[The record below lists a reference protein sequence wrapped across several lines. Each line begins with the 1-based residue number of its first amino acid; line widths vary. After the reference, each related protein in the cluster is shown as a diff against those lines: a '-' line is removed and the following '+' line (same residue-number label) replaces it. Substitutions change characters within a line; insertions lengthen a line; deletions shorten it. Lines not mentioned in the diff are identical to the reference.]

1 MEPLIGQAPQAAA
14 KDVIKDSSARTF
26 SQDVIVAS
34 REVPVIVDFWA
45 PWCGPCK
52 QLGPL
57 LEKVVQQAGGKVKL
71 VKVNIDENPQIA
83 QQLRIQSIPAVF
95 AFVKGQPVDGFV
107 GALPESQIRQF
118 VQRLTGD
125 SGPSEIDQAIE
136 MAKQALAEGQ
146 LDRAVGIFGQILRIE
161 PQNGKALAGL
171 AQAYVKNGDLKQA
184 RQTLEMVGP
193 DYRNDAEVAS
203 ARAALDLAEQAG
215 AKAGETAALR
225 AKVAQDP
232 GDMQARLDLAVAL
245 AASGGREEA
254 VELLLD
260 MVQRNR
266 AWNDEAAR
274 KQLVKLFE
282 AFGPTDPLTVSSRR
296 RLSSI
301 LFS

>member
-52 QLGPL
+52 QLGPI

-136 MAKQALAEGQ
+136 MAKQALAEGE

-171 AQAYVKNGDLKQA
+171 AQAYLKNGDLKQA

-193 DYRNDAEVAS
+193 DFRNDADVAS

-232 GDMQARLDLAVAL
+232 ADMQARLDLAVAL

>member
-1 MEPLIGQAPQAAA
+1 MEPLIGQASQAAP
-14 KDVIKDSSARTF
+14 KDVIKDGDARTF
-26 SQDVIVAS
+26 AQDVLAAS

-52 QLGPL
+52 QLGPM

-71 VKVNIDENPQIA
+71 VKINIDENPQIA

-95 AFVKGQPVDGFV
+95 AFANGQPVDGFV
-107 GALPESQIRQF
+107 GALPESQIKQF

-136 MAKQALAEGQ
+136 TAKQALAEGQ
-146 LDRAVGIFGQILRIE
+146 LDRAVGVFGQILRVE

-171 AQAYVKNGDLKQA
+171 AQAYVKSGDLKQA

-193 DYRNDAEVAS
+193 DYRNDPDVAS

-215 AKAGETAALR
+215 AKSGETAALE

-232 GDMQARLDLAVAL
+232 NDMQAKLDLAVAL
-245 AASGGREEA
+245 AATGERERA

-260 MVQRNR
+260 MVQKNR
-266 AWNDEAAR
+266 AWNEEAAR

-282 AFGPTDPLTVSSRR
+282 AFGPTDPLTVSARR

>member
-1 MEPLIGQAPQAAA
+1 
-14 KDVIKDSSARTF
+14 V
-26 SQDVIVAS
+26 
-34 REVPVIVDFWA
+34 
-45 PWCGPCK
+45 
-52 QLGPL
+52 

-71 VKVNIDENPQIA
+71 VKINIDENPQIA

-95 AFVKGQPVDGFV
+95 AFANGQPVDGFV
-107 GALPESQIRQF
+107 GALPESQIKQF

-136 MAKQALAEGQ
+136 MAKQALADGQ
-146 LDRAVGIFGQILRIE
+146 LDRAVGVFGQILRVE

-193 DYRNDAEVAS
+193 DYRNDPDVAS

-215 AKAGETAALR
+215 AKAGETAALE

-232 GDMQARLDLAVAL
+232 NDMQAKLDLAVAL
-245 AASGGREEA
+245 AATGERERA
-254 VELLLD
+254 VDLLLE
-260 MVQRNR
+260 MVQKNR
-266 AWNDEAAR
+266 AWNEEAAR

-282 AFGPTDPLTVSSRR
+282 AFGPTDPLTVSARR

>member
-14 KDVIKDSSARTF
+14 KDVIKDADTRSFA
-26 SQDVIVAS
+26 QDVLAAS

-52 QLGPL
+52 QLGPV

-83 QQLRIQSIPAVF
+83 QQLRIQSIPAVVAF
-95 AFVKGQPVDGFV
+95 ANGQPVDGFV

-125 SGPSEIDQAIE
+125 TGPSEIDQAIE
-136 MAKQALAEGQ
+136 MAKQALADGE
-146 LDRAVGIFGQILRIE
+146 LDRAVGVFGQILRIE

-171 AQAYVKNGDLKQA
+171 AQAYLRSGDLKQA
-184 RQTLEMVGP
+184 RQTLDMVGP
-193 DYRNDAEVAS
+193 DYRNDPDVTS

-215 AKAGETAALR
+215 EKAGETAELE

-232 GDMQARLDLAVAL
+232 ADKQAKLDLAVAL
-245 AASGGREEA
+245 AATGGRERA
-254 VELLLD
+254 VDLLLE
-260 MVQRNR
+260 MVQQDR
-266 AWNDEAAR
+266 AWNEEAAR

-282 AFGPTDPLTVSSRR
+282 AFGPTDPLTISARR

>member
-14 KDVIKDSSARTF
+14 KDVIKDSNARTF
-26 SQDVIVAS
+26 AQDVLAAS

-52 QLGPL
+52 QLGPV
-57 LEKVVQQAGGKVKL
+57 LEKVVQQAGGKVRL
-71 VKVNIDENPQIA
+71 VKINIDENPQIA

-95 AFVKGQPVDGFV
+95 AFANGQPVDGFV
-107 GALPESQIRQF
+107 GALPESQIKQF

-136 MAKQALAEGQ
+136 LAKQALAEGQ
-146 LDRAVGIFGQILRIE
+146 LDRAVGVFGQILRVE

-171 AQAYVKNGDLKQA
+171 AQAYVKSGDLKQA
-184 RQTLEMVGP
+184 RQTLDMVGP
-193 DYRNDAEVAS
+193 DYRNDPDVAS

-215 AKAGETAALR
+215 EKAGETAALE
-225 AKVAQDP
+225 AKIAQDP
-232 GDMQARLDLAVAL
+232 NDQQAKLDLATAL
-245 AASGGREEA
+245 AATGQRERA
-254 VELLLD
+254 VELLLE
-260 MVQRNR
+260 MVQKNR
-266 AWNDEAAR
+266 AWNEEAAR

-282 AFGPTDPLTVSSRR
+282 AFGPTDPLTVSARR

>member
-14 KDVIKDSSARTF
+14 KDVIKDATARTF
-26 SQDVIVAS
+26 AQDVIAAS

-52 QLGPL
+52 QLGPV

-95 AFVKGQPVDGFV
+95 AFANGQPVDGFV
-107 GALPESQIRQF
+107 GALPESQIKQF

-125 SGPSEIDQAIE
+125 SGPSEIEQAIE
-136 MAKQALAEGQ
+136 MAKQALAAGE
-146 LDRAVGIFGQILRIE
+146 LDEAVAVFGQILRVE

-171 AQAYVKNGDLKQA
+171 AQAYVKSGDLKQA
-184 RQTLEMVGP
+184 KTTLEMVGP
-193 DYRNDAEVAS
+193 DYRNDPDVAS
-203 ARAALDLAEQAG
+203 ASAALELAEQAG
-215 AKAGETAALR
+215 SKAGESDALR

-232 GDMQARLDLAVAL
+232 NDLQAQLDLAVAL
-245 AASGGREEA
+245 AATGGREEA
-254 VELLLD
+254 VEMLLA
-260 MVQRNR
+260 MVQKNR
-266 AWNDEAAR
+266 AWNEEAAR

-282 AFGPTDPLTVSSRR
+282 AFGPSDPLTVSARR

>member
-14 KDVIKDSSARTF
+14 KDVIKDATARTF
-26 SQDVIVAS
+26 AQDVIAAS

-52 QLGPL
+52 QLGPV

-71 VKVNIDENPQIA
+71 VKVNIDESPQIA

-95 AFVKGQPVDGFV
+95 AFANGQPVDGFV
-107 GALPESQIRQF
+107 GALPESQIKQF

-125 SGPSEIDQAIE
+125 SGPSEIEQAIE
-136 MAKQALAEGQ
+136 MAKQALAAGE
-146 LDRAVGIFGQILRIE
+146 LDQAVAVFGQILRVE

-171 AQAYVKNGDLKQA
+171 AQAYVKSGDLKQA
-184 RQTLEMVGP
+184 KTTLEMVGP
-193 DYRNDAEVAS
+193 DFRNDPDVAS
-203 ARAALDLAEQAG
+203 ARAALELAEQAG
-215 AKAGETAALR
+215 AKAGESDALR
-225 AKVAQDP
+225 ARVAQDP
-232 GDMQARLDLAVAL
+232 GDLQAQLDLAVAL
-245 AASGGREEA
+245 AATGGREEA
-254 VELLLD
+254 VELLLA
-260 MVQRNR
+260 MVQKNR
-266 AWNDEAAR
+266 AWNEEAAR

-282 AFGPTDPLTVSSRR
+282 AFGPSDPLTISARR